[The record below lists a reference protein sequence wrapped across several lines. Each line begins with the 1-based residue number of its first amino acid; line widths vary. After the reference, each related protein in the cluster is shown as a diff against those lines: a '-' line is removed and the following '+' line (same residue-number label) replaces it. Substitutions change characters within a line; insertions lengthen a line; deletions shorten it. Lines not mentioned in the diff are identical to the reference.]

1 MRSPAFVVVS
11 ALVAFL
17 FVFCCDPTSTFVA
30 ATSLDRANAQ
40 GLLVANNDLADTSSS
55 EVAGNKLRE
64 LLKALL
70 KKAKEAKDKAMAR
83 FKKFTRS
90 DARLQQLKAQMLR
103 EYRSS
108 PAFDARSGSDDST
121 LWPFVVKYNVVRPPP

>member
-1 MRSPAFVVVS
+1 MRLPAFVVLS
-11 ALVAFL
+11 SLTGFL
-17 FVFCCDPTSTFVA
+17 FLSCCDPTSTFA
-30 ATSLDRANAQ
+30 AAVSLDKANDQA
-40 GLLVANNDLADTSSS
+40 LLVASNQLDGSSSS
-55 EVAGNKLRE
+55 EAAQNKLRE

-70 KKAKEAKDKAMAR
+70 KKAKEAKDNAMAR

-90 DARLQQLKAQMLR
+90 DARLEQLKAQMLR

-121 LWPFVVKYNVVRPPP
+121 LWPFVVKYNVVRPL